1 MSNFDFDLGEYAP
14 EKMLAYGHELMDDFK
29 TSANLKP
36 QQQAFTIQLME
47 MFKKEVRDVSKI
59 PPTRR
64 PFLAMAIIHSIITSK
79 LDVDVKND
87 INRMKKVNLAN
98 WPSAEKELIEIIDDM
113 IKKIEA

>member
-1 MSNFDFDLGEYAP
+1 MSDYGFDLGEYAP
-14 EKMLAYGHELMDDFK
+14 DKILKYGHDLMVDYDA
-29 TSANLKP
+29 SANLNS
-36 QQQAFTIQLME
+36 QQQTFTIQLME
-47 MFKKEVRDVSKI
+47 MFKKEVRGVSKI

-64 PFLAMAIIHSIITSK
+64 PFLAIAIIHSIVTLK

-87 INRMKKVNLAN
+87 INRMKKVNLAD